1 MREYE
6 LTNIVQPDA
15 PPEKAKDLQARIS
28 DLIVKA
34 DGITL
39 MWDDWGKR
47 KLAYE
52 IKKFQKGQYILV
64 SFLGGKGSIPEVE
77 RTLRL
82 DPDVLRFLTVKVSEK
97 VADVEARI
105 AEAKKEEA
113 ERARRR
119 EEREQ
124 LEAERA
130 AREAA
135 ATAAAPPPEP
145 VASSEP
151 ATPAEPEASD
161 EAASDV
167 AASDVDGLEVEAE
180 LPKAAE
186 EGSDAAQEAADTP
199 EERE

>member
-6 LTNIVQPDA
+6 LTYIVQPDA
-15 PPEKAKDLQARIS
+15 PPEKAKDLQARIA
-28 DLIVKA
+28 DLIAKA
-34 DGITL
+34 DGVTL
-39 MWDDWGKR
+39 LWDDWGKR

-64 SFLGGKGSIPEVE
+64 SFLGGKGSIPEIE

-82 DPDVLRFLTVKVSEK
+82 DPDILRFLTVKVSEK
-97 VADVEARI
+97 VADVQARI

-130 AREAA
+130 EREAA
-135 ATAAAPPPEP
+135 AAAAAPPPEP
-145 VASSEP
+145 AASP
-151 ATPAEPEASD
+151 EPEAP
-161 EAASDV
+161 EKVEASDP
-167 AASDVDGLEVEAE
+167 AEAPEKAEAPEVEAE
-180 LPKAAE
+180 PPKAAE
-186 EGSDAAQEAADTP
+186 AGSAAVPEPAVDTP